1 MTTAVDPTIAAF
13 AAEFVL
19 EIGFVGCATNGMR
32 ELLSR
37 FTGTMGLFGG
47 MGGGFPRF
55 VAELGAE
62 FVTFATTFA
71 FVDESIADFFNG
83 GWGG

>member
-1 MTTAVDPTIAAF
+1 MTTAADPTTAAF

-19 EIGFVGCATNGMR
+19 LGLVGGGATNGMR

-37 FTGTMGLFGG
+37 FTGTMGLLGG

-62 FVTFATTFA
+62 LVTFATTLA

-83 GWGG
+83 GCGG

>member
-1 MTTAVDPTIAAF
+1 MTTAADPTAVD
-13 AAEFVL
+13 EFVL
-19 EIGFVGCATNGMR
+19 VGGGATNGMR

-47 MGGGFPRF
+47 IGGGFPRV
-55 VAELGAE
+55 VAEFGAE
-62 FVTFATTFA
+62 LVTFATTFA